1 MKLTPATRVA
11 FFCSGVV
18 AALAINRL
26 LEGSLLSSVIIFTL
40 SMGGLWWDRRVR
52 LSQAK

>member
-26 LEGSLLSSVIIFTL
+26 LDGSFVAWAIIMTL

-52 LSQAK
+52 ESQTK